1 MIINKLEAILLIDD
15 DFTTNFLHQKIIS
28 KTEIDAPVSVLND
41 ASEGIDK
48 LLALNE
54 TINDHSAT
62 VLVFLDLN
70 MPLLDGWGFLEIFK
84 KMKLNFKVH
93 LFIVSASINPDDK
106 TRATSYPQ
114 VNGYLQKHLTVPTF
128 SALVKDYAA

>member
-1 MIINKLEAILLIDD
+1 MMIYKLEAILLIDD
-15 DFTTNFLHQKIIS
+15 DLTTNFLHQKIIS
-28 KTEIDAPVSVLND
+28 KTEIDAPVAVVNN

-54 TINDHSAT
+54 TTNDHSAT

-84 KMKLNFKVH
+84 EMNLNFMVH

-106 TRATSYPQ
+106 LRANSYPQ

-128 SALVKDYAA
+128 RQITKDYAS

>member
-1 MIINKLEAILLIDD
+1 MMIYKLEAILLIDD
-15 DFTTNFLHQKIIS
+15 DLTTNFLHQKIIS
-28 KTEIDAPVSVLND
+28 KTEIDAPVAVVNN
-41 ASEGIDK
+41 ASDGIDK

-54 TINDHSAT
+54 TTNDHSAT

-84 KMKLNFKVH
+84 EMNLNFMVH

-106 TRATSYPQ
+106 LRANSYPQ

-128 SALVKDYAA
+128 R

>member
-1 MIINKLEAILLIDD
+1 MIDD

-28 KTEIDAPVSVLND
+28 KTEIDAPVTVVNN

-48 LLALNE
+48 LWALNE
-54 TINDHSAT
+54 TINDYSAS

-70 MPLLDGWGFLEIFK
+70 MPFLDGWGFLEIFK

-128 SALVKDYAA
+128 RHLTKDYAS

>member
-1 MIINKLEAILLIDD
+1 MHRLKTILLIDD

-28 KTEIDAPVSVLND
+28 KTEIDAPVAVTNN

-48 LLALNE
+48 LLELNE
-54 TINDHSAT
+54 TINDRSAL

-84 KMKLNFKVH
+84 DMKLNFKIN
-93 LFIVSASINPDDK
+93 LFIVSASISPDDK
-106 TRATSYPQ
+106 ARAKSYPQ
-114 VNGYLQKHLTVPTF
+114 VNGYLQKHLNVPTF
-128 SALVKDYAA
+128 RKLTEDYSC

>member
-1 MIINKLEAILLIDD
+1 LIDD

-28 KTEIDAPVSVLND
+28 KTEIDAPVTVVNN

-48 LLALNE
+48 LWALNE
-54 TINDHSAT
+54 TINDYSAS

-70 MPLLDGWGFLEIFK
+70 MPFLDGWGFLEIFK

-128 SALVKDYAA
+128 RHLTKDYAS

>member
-1 MIINKLEAILLIDD
+1 MYKLEAILLIDD

-28 KTEIDAPVSVLND
+28 KTEIDAPVAVLND

-54 TINDHSAT
+54 TINDHSAS

-106 TRATSYPQ
+106 TRATSYAQ

-128 SALVKDYAA
+128 RQLTKDYAS

>member
-1 MIINKLEAILLIDD
+1 MIMYKLETILLIDD

-28 KTEIDAPVSVLND
+28 KTEIDAPVEVTNN

-48 LLALNE
+48 LLELNE
-54 TINDHSAT
+54 TINDRSAL

-84 KMKLNFKVH
+84 EMKLNFQIH

-106 TRATSYPQ
+106 TRAKSYPQ
-114 VNGYLQKHLTVPTF
+114 VNGYLQKHLTVSTF
-128 SALVKDYAA
+128 RKLTEDYSC

>member
-1 MIINKLEAILLIDD
+1 MIMHRLETILLIDD

-28 KTEIDAPVSVLND
+28 KTEIDAPVEVTNN
-41 ASEGIDK
+41 ASEGLDK
-48 LLALNE
+48 LLELNE
-54 TINDHSAT
+54 TIDDHSAL

-84 KMKLNFKVH
+84 EMKLNFQIH

-106 TRATSYPQ
+106 TRAKSYPQ
-114 VNGYLQKHLTVPTF
+114 VNGYLQKHLTVATF
-128 SALVKDYAA
+128 RQLSTNYA

>member
-1 MIINKLEAILLIDD
+1 MYKLETILLIDD

-28 KTEIDAPVSVLND
+28 KTEIDAPVEVTNN
-41 ASEGIDK
+41 ASEGLDK
-48 LLALNE
+48 LLELNE
-54 TINDHSAT
+54 TINDRSAL

-84 KMKLNFKVH
+84 EMKLNFQIH

-106 TRATSYPQ
+106 TRAKSYPQ

-128 SALVKDYAA
+128 RQLTKDYSC

>member
-1 MIINKLEAILLIDD
+1 MLWRVHVLERGGY
-15 DFTTNFLHQKIIS
+15 
-28 KTEIDAPVSVLND
+28 D

>member
-1 MIINKLEAILLIDD
+1 MYKLETILLIDD

-28 KTEIDAPVSVLND
+28 KTEIDAPVEVTSN

-48 LLALNE
+48 LLELNE
-54 TINDHSAT
+54 TINDRSAL

-84 KMKLNFKVH
+84 EMKLNFQIH

-106 TRATSYPQ
+106 IRATSYPQ

-128 SALVKDYAA
+128 RQLTKDYSC

>member
-1 MIINKLEAILLIDD
+1 MIINKLETILLIDD

-28 KTEIDAPVSVLND
+28 KTEIAAPVTVLND
-41 ASEGIDK
+41 ASKGIDK
-48 LLALNE
+48 LLVLNE
-54 TINDHSAT
+54 TITDHSAT

-84 KMKLNFKVH
+84 KMKLNFVVH

-106 TRATSYPQ
+106 SRAKSYPQ
-114 VNGYLQKHLTVPTF
+114 VNGFIQKHLTVPTF
-128 SALVKDYAA
+128 RELVKDYAA

>member
-1 MIINKLEAILLIDD
+1 MIMHRLKTILLIDD

-28 KTEIDAPVSVLND
+28 KTEIDTPVEVTNN
-41 ASEGIDK
+41 ASEGLDK
-48 LLALNE
+48 LLELNE
-54 TINDHSAT
+54 TINDHSAL

-84 KMKLNFKVH
+84 EMKLNFKIH

-106 TRATSYPQ
+106 TRAKSYPQ

-128 SALVKDYAA
+128 RQLTKDYSC

>member
-1 MIINKLEAILLIDD
+1 MYKLETILLIDD

-28 KTEIDAPVSVLND
+28 KTEIDAPVEVTNN

-48 LLALNE
+48 LLELNE
-54 TINDHSAT
+54 TINDRSAL

-84 KMKLNFKVH
+84 EMKLNFQIH

-106 TRATSYPQ
+106 ARAKSYPQ
-114 VNGYLQKHLTVPTF
+114 VNGYLQKHLTVSTF
-128 SALVKDYAA
+128 RKLTEDYSC

>member
-1 MIINKLEAILLIDD
+1 MIMHRLETILLIDD

-28 KTEIDAPVSVLND
+28 KTEIDAPVEVTNN
-41 ASEGIDK
+41 ASEGLDK
-48 LLALNE
+48 LLELNE
-54 TINDHSAT
+54 TIDDHSAL

-84 KMKLNFKVH
+84 EMKLNFQIH

-114 VNGYLQKHLTVPTF
+114 VNGYLPKHLTVSTF
-128 SALVKDYAA
+128 RQLTKDYSC

>member
-1 MIINKLEAILLIDD
+1 VIIYKLETILLIDD

-28 KTEIDAPVSVLND
+28 KTEIDAPVTVVNN

-48 LLALNE
+48 LWALNE
-54 TINDHSAT
+54 TINDYSAS

-70 MPLLDGWGFLEIFK
+70 MPFLDGWGFLEIFK

-128 SALVKDYAA
+128 RHLTKDYAS

>member
-1 MIINKLEAILLIDD
+1 MYKLETILLIDD

-28 KTEIDAPVSVLND
+28 KTEIDAPVAVTNN

-48 LLALNE
+48 LLELNE
-54 TINDHSAT
+54 TINDRSAL

-84 KMKLNFKVH
+84 EMKLNFQIH

-114 VNGYLQKHLTVPTF
+114 VNGYLPKHLTVSTF
-128 SALVKDYAA
+128 RHLTKDYSC

>member
-1 MIINKLEAILLIDD
+1 MHRLETILLIDD

-28 KTEIDAPVSVLND
+28 KTEIDTPVEVTNN
-41 ASEGIDK
+41 ASEGLDK
-48 LLALNE
+48 LLELNE
-54 TINDHSAT
+54 TINDHSAL

-84 KMKLNFKVH
+84 DMKLNFKIN

-106 TRATSYPQ
+106 ARAKSYPQ

-128 SALVKDYAA
+128 RQLTKDYAS

>member
-1 MIINKLEAILLIDD
+1 MHKLETILLIDD

-28 KTEIDAPVSVLND
+28 KTEIDTPVEVTNN
-41 ASEGIDK
+41 ASEGLDK
-48 LLALNE
+48 LLELNE
-54 TINDHSAT
+54 TINDRSAL

-84 KMKLNFKVH
+84 EMKLNFQIH

-106 TRATSYPQ
+106 TRAISYPQ

-128 SALVKDYAA
+128 RQLTKDYAS